1 MCEDKTGEIDC
12 VFFNSYEGYI
22 KKILPIGKNVTISGK
37 IKYFRNKYQLT
48 NPKYV
53 SQDATLIKQK
63 HNSYSLTDGISQKF
77 YNKIINQILDKLP
90 ILDEWHSTE
99 ILNKF
104 SNIGWNDAIKELHK
118 PDNIGKLK
126 ENFYQRLAFDEIFST
141 FLVNSEIR
149 KKIKKFKKK
158 NKIINFSK
166 QNKIINELDFKLT
179 KDQLKSLREIND
191 DLCSS
196 TKMLNY

>member
-1 MCEDKTGEIDC
+1 M
-12 VFFNSYEGYI
+12 
-22 KKILPIGKNVTISGK
+22 
-37 IKYFRNKYQLT
+37 
-48 NPKYV
+48 

-90 ILDEWHSTE
+90 ILDEWHSTND

-158 NKIINFSK
+158 I
-166 QNKIINELDFKLT
+166 
-179 KDQLKSLREIND
+179 KSLILVNKTRSLMN
-191 DLCSS
+191 
-196 TKMLNY
+196 